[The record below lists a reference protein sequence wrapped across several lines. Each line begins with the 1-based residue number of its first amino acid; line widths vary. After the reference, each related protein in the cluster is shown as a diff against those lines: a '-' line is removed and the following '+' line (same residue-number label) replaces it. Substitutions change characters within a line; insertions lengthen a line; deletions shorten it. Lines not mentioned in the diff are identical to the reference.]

1 MVLVGDVSVGKT
13 HLLSRY
19 MKAEGA
25 TEGGLLLK
33 ILDYGDENSFVI
45 GGRRKL
51 LVQDCFF
58 QKKKFLRILQTFLF
72 FFGSLVGFFQG
83 FLPTYLPFQWG
94 G

>member
-45 GGRRKL
+45 GGAQL
-51 LVQDCFF
+51 CPVQDCFSKR
-58 QKKKFLRILQTFLF
+58 KK
-72 FFGSLVGFFQG
+72 S
-83 FLPTYLPFQWG
+83 
-94 G
+94 